1 MKDAVTAFAAHRQA
15 FLRHLD
21 VERGASAH
29 TRRAYASDL
38 DQFARFVGDVALD
51 TIDTRL
57 VRGWLANLHRQGLDA
72 VSIARKLAALRSFLK
87 FLVRRGVLSRSPGR
101 VVRGPRQPRKL
112 VSFLPVDDA
121 ITLMDGAPARAGS
134 QERDH
139 AIVELL
145 YASGVRVSE
154 LSGLDLDDVDTDRC
168 VLRVMGKGR
177 KERMV
182 PFGEGAQRAL
192 GAYLLRRGVAP
203 GALFRNRRGGRLTA
217 RSVHTVVRASAR
229 AAGITR
235 RVTPHTL
242 RHSFATHLLEGGAS
256 LRMIQE
262 LLGHSR
268 LSTTQ
273 RYTHV
278 DADQLMRIY
287 DAAHPRSRSGAPPAS
302 GQRPSRATEAKRRE

>member
-1 MKDAVTAFAAHRQA
+1 VGFLPIDDAVT
-15 FLRHLD
+15 
-21 VERGASAH
+21 
-29 TRRAYASDL
+29 
-38 DQFARFVGDVALD
+38 
-51 TIDTRL
+51 
-57 VRGWLANLHRQGLDA
+57 
-72 VSIARKLAALRSFLK
+72 
-87 FLVRRGVLSRSPGR
+87 
-101 VVRGPRQPRKL
+101 
-112 VSFLPVDDA
+112 
-121 ITLMDGAPARAGS
+121 LMDAAPARAS
-134 QERDH
+134 SRERDH

-154 LSGLDLDDVDTDRC
+154 LTGLDLDDLDGDRG
-168 VLRVMGKGR
+168 VLRVLGKGR

-182 PFGEGAQRAL
+182 PFGDVAGDAL
-192 GAYLLRRGVAP
+192 AAYLVRRG
-203 GALFRNRRGGRLTA
+203 GAAGPLFTNRRGGRLTV
-217 RSVHTVVRASAR
+217 RSVHAIVRTTAR

-242 RHSFATHLLEGGAS
+242 RHSFATHLLEGGAN

-287 DAAHPRSRSGAPPAS
+287 DQAHPRSRAGASTAPGARPP
-302 GQRPSRATEAKRRE
+302 RPAPGARAAG

>member
-1 MKDAVTAFAAHRQA
+1 MKDALAA

-21 VERGASAH
+21 LERNASPH
-29 TRRAYASDL
+29 TRRSYAADL
-38 DQFARFVGDVALD
+38 ARFQRFLGAHPIESV
-51 TIDTRL
+51 DTRL
-57 VRGWLANLHRQGLDA
+57 VRGWLAEHHRQGLDP

-87 FLVRRGVLSRSPGR
+87 FLVRRGVLARNPAR
-101 VVRGPRQPRKL
+101 AVRGPRLPRKL

-121 ITLMDGAPARAGS
+121 FAMMEAPAGRRAAL
-134 QERDH
+134 RDR

-145 YASGVRVSE
+145 YASGLRVSE
-154 LSGLDLDDVDTDRC
+154 LVGLDVEDVDRDRSA
-168 VLRVMGKGR
+168 LRVLGKGR

-182 PFGEGAQRAL
+182 PFGATARRAL
-192 GAYLLRRGVAP
+192 DAVLADSHPGRGP
-203 GALFRNRRGGRLTA
+203 LFRNQRGGRLT
-217 RSVHTVVRASAR
+217 VRAVHGIVRARAR

-235 RVTPHTL
+235 RVSPHTL
-242 RHSFATHLLEGGAS
+242 RHTFATHLLEAGAD

-278 DADQLMRIY
+278 DADRLMKIY
-287 DAAHPRSRSGAPPAS
+287 DRAHPRASAPRRRLAAPGAS
-302 GQRPSRATEAKRRE
+302 